1 MDEKALKREISRLK
15 KLNVFYFERMIE
27 ALRIGNRAEYD
38 GYRIAFEKVTKQ
50 IEDLREALS
59 YDE

>member
-27 ALRIGNRAEYD
+27 ALRIGNRVEYE
-38 GYRIAFEKVTKQ
+38 GYRIAFEKVVRQ
-50 IEDLREALS
+50 IEDLREVLS

>member
-27 ALRIGNRAEYD
+27 ALRDGNRAEYE
-38 GYRIAFEKVTKQ
+38 GYRIAFEKVVRQ
-50 IEDLREALS
+50 IEDLREVLS
-59 YDE
+59 YE

>member
-27 ALRIGNRAEYD
+27 ALRSGNRAEYE

>member
-27 ALRIGNRAEYD
+27 ALRSGNRAEYE
-38 GYRIAFEKVTKQ
+38 GYRIAFEKIVRQ
-50 IEDLREALS
+50 IEDLREVLS
-59 YDE
+59 YE

>member
-27 ALRIGNRAEYD
+27 ALRDGNRAEYE
-38 GYRIAFEKVTKQ
+38 GYRIAFEKIVRQ
-50 IEDLREALS
+50 IEDLREVLS
-59 YDE
+59 YE